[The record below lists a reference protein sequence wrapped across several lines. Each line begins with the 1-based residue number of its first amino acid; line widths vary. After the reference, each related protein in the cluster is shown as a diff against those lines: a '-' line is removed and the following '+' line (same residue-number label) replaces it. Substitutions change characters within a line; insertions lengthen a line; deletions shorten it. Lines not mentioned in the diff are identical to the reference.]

1 MNSTR
6 DTTSTAA
13 RETTA
18 AAYVPAAK
26 NTHEPA
32 SLVVKPWGSI
42 KIGALLLAVLSALL
56 YSLSIP
62 ISKVLLEHI
71 DPLML
76 AAALYGGAGLGV
88 AVWYGV
94 DALVAGKHK
103 RTHTQCADAEYPSSV
118 QTQSSLCVS
127 DIWCVLAMVVLNI
140 ASPILLLFGIQLSS
154 ASSASLLSNFEIVA
168 TALFAFLLLREHM
181 SRKFIIALA
190 LITCSSII
198 LSVQVDGVPEFSW
211 GSLLIV
217 LATMCWGLE
226 NICTRALASKNTF
239 QVVIVKGLACGAGAL
254 ALALFFRAPLP
265 SAVILA
271 SSLIVGFLS
280 YGVSIFLYIRAQDVL
295 GAAKTSAC
303 YAVAPFI
310 GAACSMLI
318 MRERC
323 DAFFLIAAFIM
334 LFGSILVVYD
344 TIVRRHV
351 HVHTH
356 TITCDVNGTHQ
367 VITITHEHSHYHL
380 DGQDGHTH
388 MFSNQGF
395 SIK

>member
-1 MNSTR
+1 MKNNHDRANNKAHHISR
-6 DTTSTAA
+6 LLA
-13 RETTA
+13 R
-18 AAYVPAAK
+18 PG
-26 NTHEPA
+26 
-32 SLVVKPWGSI
+32 GSI

-56 YSLSIP
+56 YSFSIP
-62 ISKVLLEHI
+62 ISKVLLGHI

-88 AVWYGV
+88 GVWYGI
-94 DALVAGKHK
+94 DALVAGKRK
-103 RTHTQCADAEYPSSV
+103 RATETKTDHSSTS
-118 QTQSSLCVS
+118 QPQSSLCAS
-127 DIWCVLAMVVLNI
+127 DIWCVLAMVALNI
-140 ASPILLLFGIQLSS
+140 ASPVLLLFGIQLSS

-168 TALFAFLLLREHM
+168 TALFAFLLIREHM
-181 SRKFIIALA
+181 SRVFICALL
-190 LITCSSII
+190 LITCSSVI

-211 GSLLIV
+211 GSFLIV
-217 LATMCWGLE
+217 LATVCWGLE

-254 ALALFFRAPLP
+254 ALALFLHAPLP
-265 SAVILA
+265 SMITLVSALV
-271 SSLIVGFLS
+271 VGFLS
-280 YGVSIFLYIRAQDVL
+280 YGVSIFLYICAQDVL

-318 MRERC
+318 MHERC
-323 DAFFLIAAFIM
+323 DIFFLIAAFIM
-334 LFGSILVVYD
+334 LIGSILVVYD

-367 VITITHEHSHYHL
+367 VITITHEHPHYHL

>member
-1 MNSTR
+1 MKNNH
-6 DTTSTAA
+6 DKANNAA
-13 RETTA
+13 HHISRLLA
-18 AAYVPAAK
+18 R
-26 NTHEPA
+26 
-32 SLVVKPWGSI
+32 PWGSI

-56 YSLSIP
+56 YSFSIP

-88 AVWYGV
+88 GVWYGI
-94 DALVAGKHK
+94 DALVAGKRK
-103 RTHTQCADAEYPSSV
+103 RATETKTDHSSTS
-118 QTQSSLCVS
+118 QPQSSLCAS
-127 DIWCVLAMVVLNI
+127 DIWCVLAMVALNI
-140 ASPILLLFGIQLSS
+140 ASPVLLLFGIQLSS

-168 TALFAFLLLREHM
+168 TALFAFLLIREHM
-181 SRKFIIALA
+181 SRVFICALL
-190 LITCSSII
+190 LITCSSVI

-211 GSLLIV
+211 GSFLIV
-217 LATMCWGLE
+217 LATVCWGLE

-254 ALALFFRAPLP
+254 ALALFLHAPLP
-265 SAVILA
+265 SMITLVSALV
-271 SSLIVGFLS
+271 VGFLS

-318 MRERC
+318 MHERC
-323 DAFFLIAAFIM
+323 DIFFLIAAFIM
-334 LFGSILVVYD
+334 LIGSILVVYD

-367 VITITHEHSHYHL
+367 VITITHEHPHYHL

>member
-1 MNSTR
+1 MKNNHDRANNKAHHISR
-6 DTTSTAA
+6 LLA
-13 RETTA
+13 R
-18 AAYVPAAK
+18 PG
-26 NTHEPA
+26 
-32 SLVVKPWGSI
+32 GSI

-56 YSLSIP
+56 YSFSIP
-62 ISKVLLEHI
+62 ISKVLLGHI

-88 AVWYGV
+88 GVWYGI
-94 DALVAGKHK
+94 DALVAGKRK
-103 RTHTQCADAEYPSSV
+103 RATETKTDHSSTS
-118 QTQSSLCVS
+118 QPQSSLCAS

-140 ASPILLLFGIQLSS
+140 ASPVLLLFGIQLSS

-168 TALFAFLLLREHM
+168 TALFAFLLIREHM
-181 SRKFIIALA
+181 SRVFICALL
-190 LITCSSII
+190 LITCSSVI

-211 GSLLIV
+211 GSFLIV
-217 LATMCWGLE
+217 LATVCWGLE

-254 ALALFFRAPLP
+254 ALALFLHAPLP
-265 SAVILA
+265 SMITLVSALV
-271 SSLIVGFLS
+271 VGFLS

-318 MRERC
+318 MHERC
-323 DAFFLIAAFIM
+323 DIFFLIAAFIM
-334 LFGSILVVYD
+334 LIGSILVVYD

-367 VITITHEHSHYHL
+367 VITITHEHPHYHL

>member
-1 MNSTR
+1 MKNNHDRANNKAHHISR
-6 DTTSTAA
+6 LLA
-13 RETTA
+13 R
-18 AAYVPAAK
+18 PG
-26 NTHEPA
+26 
-32 SLVVKPWGSI
+32 GSI

-56 YSLSIP
+56 YSFSIP
-62 ISKVLLEHI
+62 ISKVLLGHI

-88 AVWYGV
+88 GVWYGI
-94 DALVAGKHK
+94 DALVAGKRK
-103 RTHTQCADAEYPSSV
+103 RATETKTDHSSTS
-118 QTQSSLCVS
+118 QPQSSLCAS
-127 DIWCVLAMVVLNI
+127 DIWCVLAMVALNI
-140 ASPILLLFGIQLSS
+140 ASPVLLLFGIQLSS

-168 TALFAFLLLREHM
+168 TALFAFLLIREHM
-181 SRKFIIALA
+181 SRVFICALL
-190 LITCSSII
+190 LITCSSVI

-211 GSLLIV
+211 GSFLIV
-217 LATMCWGLE
+217 LATVCWGLE

-265 SAVILA
+265 SMITLVSA
-271 SSLIVGFLS
+271 LIVGFLS

-318 MRERC
+318 MHERC
-323 DAFFLIAAFIM
+323 DIFFLIAAFIM
-334 LFGSILVVYD
+334 LIGSILVVYD

-367 VITITHEHSHYHL
+367 VITITHEHPHYHL

>member
-1 MNSTR
+1 MKNNHDRANNKAHHISR
-6 DTTSTAA
+6 LLA
-13 RETTA
+13 R
-18 AAYVPAAK
+18 PG
-26 NTHEPA
+26 
-32 SLVVKPWGSI
+32 GSI

-56 YSLSIP
+56 YSFSIP
-62 ISKVLLEHI
+62 ISKVLLGHI

-88 AVWYGV
+88 GVWYGI
-94 DALVAGKHK
+94 DALVAGKRK
-103 RTHTQCADAEYPSSV
+103 RATETKTDHSSTS
-118 QTQSSLCVS
+118 QPQSSLCAS

-140 ASPILLLFGIQLSS
+140 ASPVLLLFGIQLSS

-168 TALFAFLLLREHM
+168 TALFAFLLIREHM
-181 SRKFIIALA
+181 SRVFICALL
-190 LITCSSII
+190 LITCSSVI

-211 GSLLIV
+211 GSFLIV
-217 LATMCWGLE
+217 LATVCWGLE

-254 ALALFFRAPLP
+254 ALALFLHAPLP
-265 SAVILA
+265 SMITLVSA
-271 SSLIVGFLS
+271 LIVGFLS

-318 MRERC
+318 MHERC
-323 DAFFLIAAFIM
+323 DIFFLIAAFIM
-334 LFGSILVVYD
+334 LIGSILVVYD

-367 VITITHEHSHYHL
+367 VITITHEHPHYHL

>member
-1 MNSTR
+1 MKNNH
-6 DTTSTAA
+6 DKANNTAHHISRLLA
-13 RETTA
+13 R
-18 AAYVPAAK
+18 
-26 NTHEPA
+26 
-32 SLVVKPWGSI
+32 PWGSI

-56 YSLSIP
+56 YSFSIP

-88 AVWYGV
+88 GVWYGV
-94 DALVAGKHK
+94 DALVAGKRK
-103 RTHTQCADAEYPSSV
+103 RATETKTDHSSTS
-118 QTQSSLCVS
+118 QPQSSLCAS

-140 ASPILLLFGIQLSS
+140 ASPVLLLFGIQLSS
-154 ASSASLLSNFEIVA
+154 ASGASLLSNFEIVA
-168 TALFAFLLLREHM
+168 TALFAFLLIRERM
-181 SRKFIIALA
+181 SRVFICALL
-190 LITCSSII
+190 LITCSSVI

-211 GSLLIV
+211 GSFLIV
-217 LATMCWGLE
+217 LATVCWGLE

-239 QVVIVKGLACGAGAL
+239 QVVIVKGCACGAGAL
-254 ALALFFRAPLP
+254 LLAFFLHAPLP
-265 SAVILA
+265 SIITLVSA
-271 SSLIVGFLS
+271 LIVGFFS

-318 MRERC
+318 MHERC
-323 DAFFLIAAFIM
+323 DIFFLIAAFIM
-334 LFGSILVVYD
+334 LIGSILVVYD

-367 VITITHEHSHYHL
+367 VITITHEHPHYHL

>member
-1 MNSTR
+1 MKNNHDRANNKAHHISR
-6 DTTSTAA
+6 LLA
-13 RETTA
+13 R
-18 AAYVPAAK
+18 PG
-26 NTHEPA
+26 
-32 SLVVKPWGSI
+32 GSI

-56 YSLSIP
+56 YSFSIP
-62 ISKVLLEHI
+62 ISKVLLGHI

-88 AVWYGV
+88 GVWYGI
-94 DALVAGKHK
+94 DALVAGKRK
-103 RTHTQCADAEYPSSV
+103 RATETKTDHSSTS
-118 QTQSSLCVS
+118 QPQSSLCAS
-127 DIWCVLAMVVLNI
+127 DIWCVLAMVALNI
-140 ASPILLLFGIQLSS
+140 ASPVLLLFGIQLSS

-168 TALFAFLLLREHM
+168 TALFAFLLIREHM
-181 SRKFIIALA
+181 SRVFICALL
-190 LITCSSII
+190 LITCSSVI

-211 GSLLIV
+211 GSFLIV
-217 LATMCWGLE
+217 LATVCWGLE

-254 ALALFFRAPLP
+254 ALALFLHAPLP
-265 SAVILA
+265 SMITLVSALV
-271 SSLIVGFLS
+271 VGFLS

-318 MRERC
+318 MHERC
-323 DAFFLIAAFIM
+323 DIFFLIAAFIM
-334 LFGSILVVYD
+334 LIGSILVVYD

-367 VITITHEHSHYHL
+367 VITITHEHPHYHL

>member
-1 MNSTR
+1 MKST
-6 DTTSTAA
+6 

-18 AAYVPAAK
+18 AAACETTAAAAQK
-26 NTHEPA
+26 SS

-42 KIGALLLAVLSALL
+42 KIGALLLAVLSAVL

-62 ISKVLLEHI
+62 ASKMLLEYI

-88 AVWYGV
+88 AVWYGI
-94 DALVAGKHK
+94 DALVAGKRMPATSANTEH
-103 RTHTQCADAEYPSSV
+103 SSTSQV
-118 QTQSSLCVS
+118 QSSLCVS
-127 DIWCVLAMVVLNI
+127 DMWCVLAMVVLNI

-303 YAVAPFI
+303 YAVAPFV

-318 MRERC
+318 MNERC

-334 LFGSILVVYD
+334 LLGSILVAYD
-344 TIVRRHV
+344 TIVRHHV

-367 VITITHEHSHYHL
+367 VITITHEHPHYHL

-388 MFSNQGF
+388 LFSNQGL